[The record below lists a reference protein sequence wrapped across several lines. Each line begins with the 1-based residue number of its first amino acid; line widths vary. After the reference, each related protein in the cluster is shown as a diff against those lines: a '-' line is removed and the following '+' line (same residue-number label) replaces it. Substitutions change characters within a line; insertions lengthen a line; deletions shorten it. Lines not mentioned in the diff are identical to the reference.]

1 MKKIILVS
9 LSLGILLATGPVLA
23 TIAPPPMTPPVITLI
38 GANPAEVYVGAV
50 YTDAGSTAVDNTGA
64 NISSLITVSGL
75 PVNTPAVGTFTVT
88 YNVTD
93 SFGLSAVPVTR
104 TVNVVLPPPPPPPQ
118 FPTNKDQCKKG
129 GWMNYGDLFKNQ
141 GDCVSFIATGG
152 KNPPSGI

>member
-23 TIAPPPMTPPVITLI
+23 NIAPPPMPPVITLI
-38 GANPAEVYVGAV
+38 GANPAEVNVGAV
-50 YTDAGSTAVDNTGA
+50 YTDAGATAVDNTGA
-64 NISSLITVSGL
+64 NISSLITVSDL
-75 PVNTPAVGTFTVT
+75 PINTSVAGTFTVT

-93 SFGLSAVPVTR
+93 SFGLSAIPVTR
-104 TVNVVLPPPPPPPQ
+104 TVNVVLPPPPPPPT
-118 FPTNKDQCKKG
+118 FPTSKDQCKKG